1 MRRLDWCVYACI
13 VQYSIRSVSITVDS
27 VAIVPDFS
35 LTFQIAALL
44 FLPSYLSWFYD
55 QTNGRWARS
64 GNALGQAVNI
74 LEALSAF

>member
-55 QTNGRWARS
+55 QTNGR
-64 GNALGQAVNI
+64 
-74 LEALSAF
+74 